1 MSVQGYVIE
10 HEGSYAGHALSLGER
25 FIFHAARDDLSDL
38 DERCF
43 DTIEALQAAVND
55 WPKNER

>member
-25 FIFHAARDDLSDL
+25 FIFHAARDDLFNL

-43 DTIEALQAAVND
+43 DTIEALQAAVN
-55 WPKNER
+55 EALAEE

>member
-10 HEGSYAGHALSLGER
+10 HEGSYAGHALSLGKR
-25 FIFHAARDDLSDL
+25 FIFHTVRDDLSDL

-43 DTIEALQAAVND
+43 DTIEALQAAVN
-55 WPKNER
+55 EALAEE

>member
-1 MSVQGYVIE
+1 MSVQSHLIE
-10 HEGSYAGHALSLGER
+10 HDGSYAGHALSLGER

-43 DTIEALQAAVND
+43 DTIEVLHAAV
-55 WPKNER
+55 KAALAEE